1 MEFFS
6 LLNGINM
13 ALGVVLVVLTFGF
26 LLFGNNEE

>member
-26 LLFGNNEE
+26 LLFVNNEE